1 MKHIFIKVVIGAI
14 ALFLSPMIIVA
25 LLGSIFI
32 LFQIIGGSTF
42 HIAYQSLIT
51 IIENLKPYLPYL
63 TFVPM
68 LLVIFTVMMKIFIKK
83 KKSSD

>member
-1 MKHIFIKVVIGAI
+1 MKHILFKLVLGAT

-32 LFQIIGGSTF
+32 LIQVICGSTF

-51 IIENLKPYLPYL
+51 MIASLKPYLLYL

-68 LLVIFTVMMKIFIKK
+68 VLVIFTVMMKIYKK
-83 KKSSD
+83 NKLNK